1 LLCRDFSPV
10 PPFLG
15 WGGEGKGGWG
25 GLECGGSGG
34 GGLYWNIVTESAYV
48 AYDDDRIESTQ
59 ISGNKEGAHLQKYGG
74 LIF

>member
-1 LLCRDFSPV
+1 MRTFTPL
-10 PPFLG
+10 PPFLALG
-15 WGGEGKGGWG
+15 AEEKPRGGI
-25 GLECGGSGG
+25 ECGGMGG
-34 GGLYWNIVTESAYV
+34 GGWYWNIVTESAYV

>member
-1 LLCRDFSPV
+1 M
-10 PPFLG
+10 
-15 WGGEGKGGWG
+15 
-25 GLECGGSGG
+25 GG